1 MTASSEGVEAM
12 TEAAKKRLARNL
24 ITLWTV
30 CVIGFL
36 YVPMVAVVLASFSK
50 QRYFRFPITSWTL
63 QWYEKASE
71 SLSVRDLV
79 WTSLSVALLVTIFSV
94 ALAFFGALAF
104 ARYDWKGRKIYQRLI
119 LLPIFFPQAVLGL
132 ALLLWFSA
140 LGITTS
146 WLTAVFAHMIWIVP
160 IVILI
165 MSIQVYSFDPALEE
179 AAFDLGATR
188 LQVLKEVT
196 LPILS
201 PGIISGAIFAFLLSW
216 GNFPL
221 SLFSTGADQTVPEW
235 LYAKMVSGYTPMVP
249 TLGSLTMASAALL
262 LLVAYLIWLVNRL
275 RGSKLR
281 RAD

>member
-1 MTASSEGVEAM
+1 MNENR
-12 TEAAKKRLARNL
+12 KRRLTRNL
-24 ITLWTV
+24 IVLWTV
-30 CVIGFL
+30 CVIAFL

-50 QRYFRFPITSWTL
+50 QRYFKFPISRWTL
-63 QWYEKASE
+63 EWYEKAST

-79 WTSLSVALLVTIFSV
+79 WTSLTVALLVTLFSV
-94 ALAFFGALAF
+94 LLAFFGALAF
-104 ARYDWKGRKIYQRLI
+104 ARYDWRGRKLYQRLV

-140 LGITTS
+140 LGIITS
-146 WLTAVFAHMIWIVP
+146 WQTAVFAHMVWITP

-188 LQVLKEVT
+188 LQVLREVT

-201 PGIISGAIFAFLLSW
+201 PGIISGGIFAFLLSW

-249 TLGSLTMASAALL
+249 TLGAITIASAMLL
-262 LLVAYLIWLVNRL
+262 LLIGYLIWFA
-275 RGSKLR
+275 SQLR
-281 RAD
+281 RARREKI

>member
-1 MTASSEGVEAM
+1 MNENR
-12 TEAAKKRLARNL
+12 KRRLTRNL
-24 ITLWTV
+24 IVLWTV
-30 CVIGFL
+30 CVIAFL

-50 QRYFRFPITSWTL
+50 QRYFQFPITRWTL
-63 QWYEKASE
+63 EWYEKAST

-79 WTSLSVALLVTIFSV
+79 WTSLTVALLVTLFSV
-94 ALAFFGALAF
+94 LLAFFGALAF
-104 ARYDWKGRKIYQRLI
+104 ARYDWRGRKLYQRLV

-140 LGITTS
+140 LGIITS
-146 WLTAVFAHMIWIVP
+146 WQTAVFAHMVWITP

-179 AAFDLGATR
+179 AAFDLGASR
-188 LQVLKEVT
+188 LQVLWEVT

-201 PGIISGAIFAFLLSW
+201 PGIVSGGIFAFLLSW

-249 TLGSLTMASAALL
+249 TLGAITIASAMLL
-262 LLVAYLIWLVNRL
+262 LLIGYLIWFA
-275 RGSKLR
+275 SQLR
-281 RAD
+281 RARREKI